1 MSIVFELLYFSDEN
15 HSSILE
21 FYTKVLTCV
30 MFTFGYWKITG
41 QSDEIEKFKKFLEKV
56 WRNSLNGLKNAW

>member
-21 FYTKVLTCV
+21 FYNNPLTCV

-41 QSDEIEKFKKFLEKV
+41 QMSDEIEKFKKFLEKV
-56 WRNSLNGLKNAW
+56 W